1 MSVLP
6 CPTDC
11 TSYVAAMSFN
21 ECAPEWYRGQVDR
34 IYVMSVDYPILT
46 NPKTNPAGFLVE
58 MTARVSNSS
67 ALANAIRVFTVM
79 GEKPEPE
86 KTVVALS
93 NNRNITTSK
102 KHTLPFKIDELSQE
116 NRDAMLQWEC
126 GNKFRIIYEN
136 DGLLFYEE
144 NNGIGIEASLGA
156 DLIIP
161 VDRSAVDYI
170 QGVFTWENKF
180 SPESCD
186 NPLD

>member
-1 MSVLP
+1 M
-6 CPTDC
+6 
-11 TSYVAAMSFN
+11 AFN
-21 ECAPEWYRGQVDR
+21 ECSPEWHRGQIDR
-34 IYVMSVDYPILT
+34 IYVMSVDYPVLT

-67 ALANAIRVFTVM
+67 VLANAIRVFTVI

-102 KHTLPFKIDELSQE
+102 KHTLPFKIDETSQA
-116 NRDAMLQWEC
+116 NRDAVLQWEC
-126 GNKFRIIYEN
+126 GNKFRILYEN
-136 DGLLFYEE
+136 DGLLWYEE

-156 DLIIP
+156 DFIIP
-161 VDRSAVDYI
+161 PDRSAVDVI
-170 QGVFTWENKF
+170 QGSFTWENKF